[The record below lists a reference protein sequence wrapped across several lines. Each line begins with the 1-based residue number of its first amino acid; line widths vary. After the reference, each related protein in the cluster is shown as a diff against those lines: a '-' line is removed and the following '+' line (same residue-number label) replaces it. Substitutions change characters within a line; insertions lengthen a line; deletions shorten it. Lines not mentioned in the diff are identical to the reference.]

1 MKLFGYFRSS
11 AAYRVRIALNLKGL
25 EVDHRFV
32 HLRKGEQSAPE
43 YGALNPQGMVPL
55 LIDGP
60 HVLTQSLA
68 IIEYLE
74 ETNPEPSLLPKHP
87 IERARVRAIAQA
99 IACDIH
105 PLNNLRVL
113 RYLVGPMKASD
124 EAKNEWYRH
133 WVVEG
138 LTALERTLTPAAG
151 TGTFCHGDQPG
162 MADCTLIPQLYN
174 ATRWGVAFG
183 HLPRIAA
190 VAERCAGLP
199 AFQKA
204 HPEHQPSPAPALEAG
219 G

>member
-1 MKLFGYFRSS
+1 MKLFGYYRSS

-43 YGALNPQGMVPL
+43 YGALNPQGLVPMV
-55 LIDGP
+55 IDGP
-60 HVLTQSLA
+60 QVLTQSLA

-74 ETNPEPSLLPKHP
+74 ETHPEPALLPKEP

-113 RYLVGPMKASD
+113 RYLVGPLKVSD

-138 LTALERTLTPAAG
+138 LTALERSLTPAAG
-151 TGTFCHGDQPG
+151 TGTFCHGDKPTL
-162 MADCTLIPQLYN
+162 ADICLVPQVYN
-174 ATRWGVAFG
+174 AERADVDLSLF
-183 HLPRIAA
+183 PRIMKIVAA
-190 VAERCAGLP
+190 CRELR
-199 AFQKA
+199 AFQDA
-204 HPEHQPSPAPALEAG
+204 DPAKQADAE
-219 G
+219 